1 MVDERNFT
9 GIDEARLEMLVDV
22 GRGTEF
28 VSGLVR
34 KFGASGGNLIV
45 VLRDALAAGD
55 FDRTRDTAHALKGSA
70 SDLGGTWLAELCL
83 RIEQM
88 RNEELQRRDATQLT
102 REVLESFELTQ
113 AAMADFLEQRTG
125 SRGG

>member
-1 MVDERNFT
+1 VVDGRNLA
-9 GIDEARLEMLVDV
+9 GIDETRLEMLVDI
-22 GRGTEF
+22 GRGTDF

-34 KFGASGGNLIV
+34 KFGASAGNLIV
-45 VLRDALAAGD
+45 VLRDALVAGD

-70 SDLGGTWLAELCL
+70 SDLGGTRLAELCL
-83 RIEQM
+83 GIEQM
-88 RNEELQRRDATQLT
+88 CNEELQRRDATQLAK
-102 REVLESFELTQ
+102 EVLESFELTQ